1 MMIVAFIMWSI
12 AALLFVVI
20 GVVDWRSKTEVGFFT
35 GEKPGKRKDIVGYN
49 HAVAKIWFFYAIAFE
64 IIGIPLLFIHQNS
77 IIAIVMI
84 FFVVA
89 LSIGIMI
96 VYTKVDAKY
105 KEV

>member
-1 MMIVAFIMWSI
+1 MIVAFIMWSI

-20 GVVDWRSKTEVGFFT
+20 GVVNWRSKTEVGFFT
-35 GEKPGKRKDIVGYN
+35 GVKPGKRKDVVGYN
-49 HAVAKIWFFYAIAFE
+49 HAVAKIWFFYAAMFE
-64 IIGIPLLFIHQNS
+64 IIGIPLWFIEQNS
-77 IIAIVMI
+77 LAAVVMM